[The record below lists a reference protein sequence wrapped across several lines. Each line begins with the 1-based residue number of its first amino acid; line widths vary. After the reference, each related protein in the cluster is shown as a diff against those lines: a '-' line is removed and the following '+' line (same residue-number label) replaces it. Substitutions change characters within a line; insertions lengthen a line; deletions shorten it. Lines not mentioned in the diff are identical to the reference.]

1 MIQLKKYNVKIR
13 SIKENEITVLAT
25 CKNEALSKVE
35 ELLACSNLLNI
46 NIKGQTKHYVVL
58 DANRIPV
65 FGRKKHHFR

>member
-1 MIQLKKYNVKIR
+1 MKKYNVKIR
-13 SIKENEITVLAT
+13 SINENEITVLAT

-46 NIKGQTKHYVVL
+46 KGQTKHYVVL

-65 FGRKKHHFR
+65 FGRKKHYSR